1 MYKLSKENTLEQE
14 LNLEERRPLAGEVR
28 RLPLGEALFFS
39 PKPIPSAK
47 VTPGSLGESN
57 QVLGINETYMDIGLA
72 SHGKAFQV
80 QLVMSCILL
89 MLSVFISILLI
100 GAYVSQSRH
109 GGIAQA
115 FIHGITKDGLIG
127 FIPIFVLFLIGW
139 FVIIK
144 TSLQKSQRKPIRF
157 NRQRRE
163 VCYFDDKNKS
173 PTVVPWENVVS
184 WVVTHKGFTGD
195 AFISDVTFGLAL
207 PDAEG
212 EDYWMFK
219 KPVGIMEEGQRSWEI
234 IRCYME
240 EGPEYWATMAGD
252 ESRKTFDETRLQL
265 KQDFRNGP
273 KYLVHKAM
281 SDPSKSYLGIIG
293 YYLFNILSGWKL
305 PYLVSE
311 WDSKISMAKFPDEIN
326 KWSEPIPEHEW
337 AKPSKELLKQK
348 ARAEAHY
355 AAGGN
360 LATLKL

>member
-1 MYKLSKENTLEQE
+1 MTKDKSLESDF
-14 LNLEERRPLAGEVR
+14 NLVEQRPLAGEIR
-28 RLPLGEALFFS
+28 SFPLGDALFFS

-47 VTPGSLGESN
+47 VVSGSLGESN
-57 QVLGINETYMDIGLA
+57 QILAMNDVCMDVGQ
-72 SHGKAFQV
+72 SNHGKAFQV
-80 QLVMSCILL
+80 QLIMFCVTLVFLTMFIALCIYANATQVHYDSFVGSLL
-89 MLSVFISILLI
+89 VAFTDEGYIIFLAIL
-100 GAYVSQSRH
+100 
-109 GGIAQA
+109 
-115 FIHGITKDGLIG
+115 
-127 FIPIFVLFLIGW
+127 VLFVIGW
-139 FVIIK
+139 LSIVS
-144 TSLQKSQRKPIRF
+144 TSLKNARQKPIRF

-163 VCYFDDKNKS
+163 ICYFDEGSKF
-173 PTVVPWENVVS
+173 PVIVPWEEVVS
-184 WVVTHKGFTGD
+184 WVSMYKGFTGT
-195 AFISDVTFGLAL
+195 ALVSNVTFGLAL
-207 PDAEG
+207 PDLEG
-212 EDYWMFK
+212 KQYWMFK

-252 ESRKTFDETRLQL
+252 ESRKMFDETRLQL